1 MCACVCVFVFE
12 KRERV
17 EGEGEEVREERENR
31 VGPLFVHYVQGSG
44 LIEVLEDLSLHCIS
58 SQALTSPLKD
68 PLRIISPCSSRGEG
82 SLSLPSI
89 STRFSEGKTSPMM
102 DRKILAIFDCS
113 SSEQ

>member
-1 MCACVCVFVFE
+1 MCVCVCVFVFE
-12 KRERV
+12 KREREEG

-89 STRFSEGKTSPMM
+89 STRFSRGQDFTH
-102 DRKILAIFDCS
+102 DG
-113 SSEQ
+113 SENLGHL